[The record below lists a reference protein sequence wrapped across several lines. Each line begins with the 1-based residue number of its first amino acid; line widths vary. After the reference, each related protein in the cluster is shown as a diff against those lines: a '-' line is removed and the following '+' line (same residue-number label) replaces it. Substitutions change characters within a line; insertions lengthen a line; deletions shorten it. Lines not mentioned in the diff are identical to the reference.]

1 MKTSAIK
8 IVQSY
13 LNKKNINN
21 IKKFINRRNLIIGSF
36 LAIII
41 LLLSYLLRPVFFD
54 YESNKEVFKKKIDNH
69 LKVQSKIKGEISYYF
84 FPQPRITVNDLEI
97 YLKDS
102 TKKPII
108 LKKTDFFISPSKL
121 DSLDKIKI
129 KKVHIKNQKIEIFS
143 SQFRSY
149 LEYFQKNKIS
159 NLKIKGCEIFF
170 QDEQNNSISINDF
183 NFKNNLNENEQKF
196 FINGIFAKNKFKI
209 NFTDKE
215 NEEKYLDFSIP
226 KLDTFLKIIFD
237 KDSNLKKTSGKLN
250 LKILNNILLLNFE
263 GNGNYKISE
272 SFFRNKFLNSKLNGN
287 INFKNNFYFDL
298 NLGINQVNFK
308 KLFKYYNSFFD
319 DRYSNQFN
327 ISKKINGKINIKLK
341 KSDSFLGKIK
351 ETDLV
356 LLFENGNIKI
366 NSGTADLGENGLFK
380 FNISFLGT
388 GKNRRINFFLGFM
401 TNNPNNILKKF
412 NLSSDDNNMS
422 FNAVGKINVTKKEII
437 FEKLIYN
444 NQIVNSADTKT
455 VKDLI
460 DIYVIN
466 EGALGFLDF
475 FKIKKFA
482 NESFKNIE

>member
-287 INFKNNFYFDL
+287 INFKNNFYFD
-298 NLGINQVNFK
+298 F
-308 KLFKYYNSFFD
+308 
-319 DRYSNQFN
+319 
-327 ISKKINGKINIKLK
+327 
-341 KSDSFLGKIK
+341 
-351 ETDLV
+351 
-356 LLFENGNIKI
+356 
-366 NSGTADLGENGLFK
+366 
-380 FNISFLGT
+380 
-388 GKNRRINFFLGFM
+388 
-401 TNNPNNILKKF
+401 
-412 NLSSDDNNMS
+412 
-422 FNAVGKINVTKKEII
+422 
-437 FEKLIYN
+437 IY
-444 NQIVNSADTKT
+444 A
-455 VKDLI
+455 
-460 DIYVIN
+460 
-466 EGALGFLDF
+466 
-475 FKIKKFA
+475 
-482 NESFKNIE
+482 